1 MKLEMVGR
9 NWFMKGLCAKLKSL
23 DFLMKVSIP

>member
-1 MKLEMVGR
+1 MKLEMVGKY
-9 NWFMKGLCAKLKSL
+9 WFRKGLCANLKSL